1 LLYLCPVKKIEKMSA
16 HQNPTDT
23 FVNEMN
29 TWHGQTLGNKTVE
42 ALKRNRFD
50 ASFFETRE
58 ETANAVLEM
67 ISPGMEVAFGGS
79 QTAKQLNL
87 QQMVIEK
94 GATILDHNA
103 PGLSDEQKMEVM
115 RRQQICDV
123 FICSSNAISLQ
134 GELFNIDGNGNR
146 VAAMAFGP
154 RRVIVIAG
162 VNKLVADEEAAWQRI
177 RTIAAPIN
185 FKRLNRPNPCTKQG
199 VCMNCNLPTRGCNIY
214 VATRRKPP
222 MMDFSVF
229 IINDSMGF

>member
-1 LLYLCPVKKIEKMSA
+1 MNTTVD
-16 HQNPTDT
+16 HTDA
-23 FVNEMN
+23 FVTDMN
-29 TWHGQTLGNKTVE
+29 TWHGHTLGMKTVE
-42 ALKRNRFD
+42 ALRKNRFD

-58 ETANAVLEM
+58 EASKVVSEF
-67 ISPGMEVAFGGS
+67 IKPGMRVAFGGS

-87 QQMVIEK
+87 QQILTDL
-94 GATILDHNA
+94 GAIILGHDA
-103 PGLSDEQKMEVM
+103 EGLSEEDKLEVM
-115 RRQQICDV
+115 RSQQICDV

-146 VAAMAFGP
+146 VSAMAFGP

-162 VNKLVADEEAAWQRI
+162 VNKLVPDEEAAWQRI

-222 MMDFSVF
+222 LMEFSVF
-229 IINDSMGF
+229 IVNESLGF

>member
-1 LLYLCPVKKIEKMSA
+1 MSA
-16 HQNPTDT
+16 LLNPTDT

-29 TWHGQTLGNKTVE
+29 SWHDQTLGLKTVE
-42 ALKRNRFD
+42 ALRRNRFD
-50 ASFFETRE
+50 ASFFETRDQ
-58 ETANAVLEM
+58 TASAVMQM

-87 QQMVIEK
+87 QQLVTDK

-103 PGLSDEQKMEVM
+103 TGLTEDQKLEIM

-154 RRVIVIAG
+154 KKVIVIVG
-162 VNKLVADEEAAWQRI
+162 VNKLVADEEAAWQRL

-185 FKRLNRPNPCTKQG
+185 FKRLNRPNPCTKHG
-199 VCMNCNLPTRGCNIY
+199 ICMNCNLPTRGCNIY

-222 MMDFSVF
+222 LIDFSVF
-229 IINDSMGF
+229 IVNDSLGF

>member
-1 LLYLCPVKKIEKMSA
+1 MSS
-16 HQNPTDT
+16 HNNTTDI
-23 FVNEMN
+23 FVNELN
-29 TWHGQTLGNKTVE
+29 TWHGNTLGSKTVE
-42 ALKRNRFD
+42 ALRRNRFD
-50 ASFFETRE
+50 ADFFETRE
-58 ETANAVLEM
+58 NAANAVLQF
-67 ISPGMEVAFGGS
+67 IKPGMQVAFGGS

-87 QQMVIEK
+87 QQLVTQA
-94 GATILDHNA
+94 GAEILDHNA
-103 PGLSDEQKMEVM
+103 PGLSDEEKLEIM

-134 GELFNIDGNGNR
+134 GELYNLDGNGNR

-162 VNKLVADEEAAWQRI
+162 GNKLVANEEAAWERI

-185 FKRLNRPNPCTKQG
+185 FKRLNRPNPCTKTG
-199 VCMNCNLPTRGCNIY
+199 ICMNCNLPTRGCNIY

-229 IINDSMGF
+229 IVNETLGF

>member
-1 LLYLCPVKKIEKMSA
+1 MSA
-16 HQNPTDT
+16 QHNPTDT

-29 TWHGQTLGNKTVE
+29 NWHGQTLGNKTVD
-42 ALKRNRFD
+42 ALRKNRFD
-50 ASFFETRE
+50 ATFFETRG
-58 ETANAVLEM
+58 ETANAVMQM
-67 ISPGMEVAFGGS
+67 IKPGMEVAFGGS
-79 QTAKQLNL
+79 QSAKQLNL
-87 QQMVIEK
+87 QQLVSDK
-94 GATILDHNA
+94 GANILDHNA
-103 PGLSDEQKMEVM
+103 AGLSDEQKLEVM
-115 RRQQICDV
+115 RRQQVCDV

-134 GELFNIDGNGNR
+134 GELFNIDGHGNR

-199 VCMNCNLPTRGCNIY
+199 ICMDCNLPTRGCNIY

-229 IINDSMGF
+229 IVNDSLGF

>member
-1 LLYLCPVKKIEKMSA
+1 MHEQ
-16 HQNPTDT
+16 HNPTDT

-42 ALKRNRFD
+42 ALRKNHFD

-58 ETANAVLEM
+58 ESAEAVLEM
-67 ISPGMEVAFGGS
+67 ISAGLEVAFGGS

-87 QQMVIEK
+87 QQLVVEK

-103 PGLSDEQKMEVM
+103 AGLSDEQKMEVM

-134 GELFNIDGNGNR
+134 GELFNIDGYGNR
-146 VAAMAFGP
+146 VAAMSFGP

-162 VNKLVADEEAAWQRI
+162 VNKIVADEEAAWQRI
-177 RTIAAPIN
+177 RTVAAPIN
-185 FKRLNRPNPCTKQG
+185 FKRLNRPNPCAKHG

-222 MMDFSVF
+222 MMEFSVF
-229 IINDSMGF
+229 IVNESLGF

>member
-1 LLYLCPVKKIEKMSA
+1 MNSPI
-16 HQNPTDT
+16 NPTDT

-42 ALKRNRFD
+42 ALRRNRFD
-50 ASFFETRE
+50 ASFFETRD
-58 ETANAVLEM
+58 ETANAVIAM
-67 ISPGMEVAFGGS
+67 ITPGMEVAFGGS

-87 QQMVIEK
+87 QQLVLAK
-94 GATILDHNA
+94 GAKILDHNA
-103 PGLSDEQKMEVM
+103 SGLSDEEKMEVM

-134 GELFNIDGNGNR
+134 GELFNIDGHGNR

-177 RTIAAPIN
+177 RTVAAPIN

-229 IINDSMGF
+229 IVNDILGF

>member
-1 LLYLCPVKKIEKMSA
+1 MSTPV
-16 HQNPTDT
+16 NPTDT
-23 FVNEMN
+23 FVTEMI
-29 TWHGQTLGNKTVE
+29 TWHSHTLGMKTVE
-42 ALKRNRFD
+42 ALHKNRFD
-50 ASFFETRE
+50 ATFFETRQE
-58 ETANAVLEM
+58 AANAVVGF
-67 ISPGMEVAFGGS
+67 IKPGMKVAFGGS

-87 QQMVIEK
+87 QKMISDI
-94 GATILDHNA
+94 GAILLDHNA
-103 PGLSDEQKMEVM
+103 SGLSEDEKLEVM
-115 RRQQICDV
+115 RQQQICDV

-185 FKRLNRPNPCTKQG
+185 FKRLNRPNPCAKQG
-199 VCMNCNLPTRGCNIY
+199 ICMDCNLPTRGCNIY

-229 IINDSMGF
+229 IVNEPLGF

>member
-1 LLYLCPVKKIEKMSA
+1 MSTL
-16 HQNPTDT
+16 HNPTDT

-29 TWHGQTLGNKTVE
+29 SWHGQTLGLKTVE
-42 ALKRNRFD
+42 ALRRNRFE
-50 ASFFETRE
+50 ASFFETRD
-58 ETANAVLEM
+58 ETAKAVLQM

-79 QTAKQLNL
+79 QTARQLNL
-87 QQMVIEK
+87 QQLATDK
-94 GATILDHNA
+94 GAIILDHNA
-103 PGLSDEQKMEVM
+103 VGLTEEQKLEVM

-177 RTIAAPIN
+177 RTVAAPIN
-185 FKRLNRPNPCTKQG
+185 LKRLNRPNPCTKQG
-199 VCMNCNLPTRGCNIY
+199 ICMNCNLPTRGCNIY

-222 MMDFSVF
+222 MMEFSVF
-229 IINDSMGF
+229 IVNDSMGF

>member
-1 LLYLCPVKKIEKMSA
+1 MSSTI
-16 HQNPTDT
+16 NPTDT
-23 FVNEMN
+23 FVTEMN

-42 ALKRNRFD
+42 ALKRNRFE
-50 ASFFETRE
+50 ASFFETRN
-58 ETANAVLEM
+58 ETAHAVIEM
-67 ISPGMEVAFGGS
+67 ILPGMEVAFGGS

-87 QQMVIEK
+87 QQLVLAK
-94 GATILDHNA
+94 GAKILDHNA
-103 PGLSDEQKMEVM
+103 AGLSDEEKMEVM

-123 FICSSNAISLQ
+123 FICSSNAISIQ
-134 GELFNIDGNGNR
+134 GELFNIDGHGNR

-177 RTIAAPIN
+177 RTVAAPIN
-185 FKRLNRPNPCTKQG
+185 FKRLNRPNPCAKQG
-199 VCMNCNLPTRGCNIY
+199 VCINCNLSTRGCNIY

-229 IINDSMGF
+229 IVNDSLGF

>member
-1 LLYLCPVKKIEKMSA
+1 MNSPV
-16 HQNPTDT
+16 NPTDT
-23 FVNEMN
+23 FVTQMN

-42 ALKRNRFD
+42 ALHKNRFD
-50 ASFFETRE
+50 ATYFETRE
-58 ETANAVLEM
+58 EAANAVIQL
-67 ISPGMEVAFGGS
+67 IKPGMEVAFGGS

-87 QQMVIEK
+87 QQLVMNA

-103 PGLSDEQKMEVM
+103 AGLSDEQKLEVM
-115 RRQQICDV
+115 RRQQICDI
-123 FICSSNAISLQ
+123 FICSSNAITLQ

-154 RRVIVIAG
+154 RMVIVIAG
-162 VNKLVADEEAAWQRI
+162 VNKIVADEEAAWQRI
-177 RTIAAPIN
+177 RTVAAPIN

-199 VCMNCNLPTRGCNIY
+199 VCINCNLPTRGCNIY

-229 IINDSMGF
+229 IVNDSLGF

>member
-1 LLYLCPVKKIEKMSA
+1 MSNTI
-16 HQNPTDT
+16 NPTDT
-23 FVNEMN
+23 FVEEMSI
-29 TWHGQTLGNKTVE
+29 WHHRTLANKTVE
-42 ALKRNRFD
+42 ALHKNRFD
-50 ASFFETRE
+50 ATFFETRE
-58 ETANAVLEM
+58 EAANAVM
-67 ISPGMEVAFGGS
+67 QIIKPGMEVAFGGS

-87 QQMVIEK
+87 QQMVTDA

-103 PGLSDEQKMEVM
+103 AGLSEEQKLEVM
-115 RRQQICDV
+115 RRQQVCDV

-154 RRVIVIAG
+154 RQVIVIAG
-162 VNKLVADEEAAWQRI
+162 VNKLVADEVAAWQRI

-199 VCMNCNLPTRGCNIY
+199 VCMDCNLPTRGCNIY

-222 MMDFSVF
+222 LMEFSVF
-229 IINDSMGF
+229 IVNDSLGF